1 MSVTLLIGNL
11 FLNPFYVL
19 PLFKFR
25 LELNISD
32 LRVLFSD
39 GFIYLLIL
47 KTKGSEEMTG
57 KLDVHYKCTSMYVP
71 VQIAGLCSQLP
82 QP

>member
-25 LELNISD
+25 LESNISD

-47 KTKGSEEMTG
+47 KYNEG
-57 KLDVHYKCTSMYVP
+57 K
-71 VQIAGLCSQLP
+71 
-82 QP
+82 